1 MSIPRNPTSFVVNH
15 SRLETN
21 MASPS
26 HDNIVLSLKNQ
37 DYINRRP
44 FRKIVLALSLALA
57 VLAFA
62 AAPMFAQSP
71 NILVDDFIN
80 IPVNRSVEIEVLA
93 NDSILDLA
101 SFDLTRPEN
110 GKLTSFT
117 FNSFKPT
124 LIFNYMPNKNF
135 AGRDSF
141 VYKIS
146 DSRGEASYATVHI
159 TVYADLDCSTCLV
172 RHAATPINITIGA
185 DDAFN
190 YRFIGDGGVAAGP
203 LLPPV
208 QKLAEMHSPGSGNIV
223 LYNGLN
229 SISGAPVVISYLSN
243 EQVIHVNTSYQDRHD
258 GSMKPYIFV
267 INQNNEVSHWE
278 W

>member
-37 DYINRRP
+37 DYINTRP

-80 IPVNRSVEIEVLA
+80 IPVNRSVEIEVFA

-110 GKLTSFT
+110 GKLNSFT
-117 FNSFKPT
+117 FNASTPT
-124 LIFNYMPNKNF
+124 LSFSYTPNSNF

-141 VYKIS
+141 MYKIA
-146 DSRGEASYATVHI
+146 DSQGDVSYATVHI
-159 TVYADLDCSTCLV
+159 TVYADLDCSTCLIS
-172 RHAATPINITIGA
+172 HAATPINITIGA
-185 DDAFN
+185 DGAFN
-190 YRFIGDGGVAAGP
+190 YHFIGDGGIATGP

-223 LYNGLN
+223 LYNGQN
-229 SISGAPVVISYLSN
+229 SISGASVVISYLST
-243 EQVIHVNTSYQDRHD
+243 EQVIHVNTSYLNRHD

>member
-1 MSIPRNPTSFVVNH
+1 MSS
-15 SRLETN
+15 LC
-21 MASPS
+21 

-37 DYINRRP
+37 DYINTRP

-57 VLAFA
+57 VQAFA

-117 FNSFKPT
+117 FNASTPT
-124 LIFNYMPNKNF
+124 LSFSYAPNSNF

-141 VYKIS
+141 MYKIT
-146 DSRGEASYATVHI
+146 DSQGDVSYATVHI
-159 TVYADLDCSTCLV
+159 TVYADLDCSTCLIS
-172 RHAATPINITIGA
+172 HAATPINITIGA
-185 DDAFN
+185 DGAFN
-190 YRFIGDGGVAAGP
+190 YHFIGDGGIATGP

-208 QKLAEMHSPGSGNIV
+208 QKLAEMHLPGSGNIV

>member
-1 MSIPRNPTSFVVNH
+1 MSTPRNPTSFVVNH
-15 SRLETN
+15 SRLAN
-21 MASPS
+21 AMSS
-26 HDNIVLSLKNQ
+26 LCHDNIVLSLKNQ
-37 DYINRRP
+37 DYINTRP

-110 GKLTSFT
+110 GKLNSFT
-117 FNSFKPT
+117 FNASTPT
-124 LIFNYMPNKNF
+124 LSFSYTPNSNF

-141 VYKIS
+141 MYKIA
-146 DSRGEASYATVHI
+146 DSQGDVSYATVQI
-159 TVYADLDCSTCLV
+159 TVYADLDCSTCLIS
-172 RHAATPINITIGA
+172 HAATPINITIGA
-185 DDAFN
+185 DGAFN
-190 YRFIGDGGVAAGP
+190 YHFIGDGGIATGP

-208 QKLAEMHSPGSGNIV
+208 QKLAEMHLPGSGNIV

-229 SISGAPVVISYLSN
+229 SISGAPVVISYLSY

>member
-1 MSIPRNPTSFVVNH
+1 MSTLRNPTSFVVNQ
-15 SRLETN
+15 SRIETT

-26 HDNIVLSLKNQ
+26 HDNIVPSLKNQ
-37 DYINRRP
+37 DYITTRR
-44 FRKIVLALSLALA
+44 FRNIVFALSLALA
-57 VLAFA
+57 VLAFS

-71 NILVDDFIN
+71 NILVDDFIT
-80 IPVNRSVEIEVLA
+80 IPVNRSVEIEVFA

-110 GKLTSFT
+110 GKLNSFT
-117 FNSFKPT
+117 FSASTPT
-124 LIFNYMPNKNF
+124 LSFSYTPNSNF

-141 VYKIS
+141 MYKIT
-146 DSRGEASYATVHI
+146 DSQGDVSYATVHI
-159 TVYADLDCSTCLV
+159 TVYANLDCSTCLIT
-172 RHAATPINITIGA
+172 HAATPINITIGA
-185 DDAFN
+185 DGAFN
-190 YRFIGDGGVAAGP
+190 YHFIGDGGIATGP

-208 QKLAEMHSPGSGNIV
+208 QILAEMHLPGSGNIV

-229 SISGAPVVISYLSN
+229 SISGAPVVISYLSY

>member
-1 MSIPRNPTSFVVNH
+1 MSTPRIPTFFVVNQ
-15 SRLETN
+15 SRLANT
-21 MASPS
+21 MASPR
-26 HDNIVLSLKNQ
+26 HDNIVPSLKNQ
-37 DYINRRP
+37 DYITTRR
-44 FRKIVLALSLALA
+44 FRNIVFALSLALA
-57 VLAFA
+57 VLAFS

-110 GKLTSFT
+110 GKLNSFT
-117 FNSFKPT
+117 FNASTPT
-124 LIFNYMPNKNF
+124 LSFESTPNMNF
-135 AGRDSF
+135 VGKDSF
-141 VYKIS
+141 VYEVS
-146 DSRGEASYATVHI
+146 DSRGGATYATVHI
-159 TVYADLDCSTCLV
+159 TVYASHDCSTCLI

-185 DDAFN
+185 DGAFN
-190 YRFIGDGGVAAGP
+190 YHFIGDGGIATGP

-208 QKLAEMHSPGSGNIV
+208 QKLAEMHLPGSGNIV

>member
-1 MSIPRNPTSFVVNH
+1 
-15 SRLETN
+15 

-26 HDNIVLSLKNQ
+26 HDNIVPILKNQ
-37 DYINRRP
+37 DYITTRR
-44 FRKIVLALSLALA
+44 FRNIVSALSLALA

-71 NILVDDFIN
+71 NILADDFIT
-80 IPVNRSVEIEVLA
+80 IPVNRSVEIEVFA

-117 FNSFKPT
+117 FNAFKPT
-124 LIFNYMPNKNF
+124 LIFNYMPNSNF
-135 AGRDSF
+135 VGRDSF
-141 VYKIS
+141 MYKIT
-146 DSRGEASYATVHI
+146 DSQGEVSYATVHI
-159 TVYADLDCSTCLV
+159 TLYADLDCSTCLIS
-172 RHAATPINITIGA
+172 HAATPINITIGA

-267 INQNNEVSHWE
+267 INQNNGVSHWE

>member
-1 MSIPRNPTSFVVNH
+1 MSS
-15 SRLETN
+15 LC
-21 MASPS
+21 

-37 DYINRRP
+37 DYINTRP

-57 VLAFA
+57 VQAFA

-110 GKLTSFT
+110 GKLNSFT
-117 FNSFKPT
+117 FNASTPT
-124 LIFNYMPNKNF
+124 LSFSYTPNSNF

-141 VYKIS
+141 MYQIT
-146 DSRGEASYATVHI
+146 DSQGDVSNATVHI
-159 TVYADLDCSTCLV
+159 TVYADLDCSTCLIS
-172 RHAATPINITIGA
+172 HAATPINITIGA
-185 DDAFN
+185 DGAFN
-190 YRFIGDGGVAAGP
+190 YHFIGDGGIATGP

-208 QKLAEMHSPGSGNIV
+208 QKLAEMHLPGSGNIV
-223 LYNGLN
+223 LFNGLN

>member
-1 MSIPRNPTSFVVNH
+1 MSS
-15 SRLETN
+15 LC
-21 MASPS
+21 

-57 VLAFA
+57 VMAFA

-71 NILVDDFIN
+71 NIPVDDFITVPIN
-80 IPVNRSVEIEVLA
+80 SSVEIEVLG
-93 NDSILDLA
+93 NDTLSDFA
-101 SFDLTRPEN
+101 FFNFTDPEN
-110 GKLTSFT
+110 GRITSFT
-117 FNSFKPT
+117 SNAYLQILSFEYT
-124 LIFNYMPNKNF
+124 PNMNF
-135 AGRDSF
+135 VGKDSF
-141 VYKIS
+141 VYEVS
-146 DSRGEASYATVHI
+146 DSRGGATYATVHI
-159 TVYADLDCSTCLV
+159 TVYASHDCSTCLI

-185 DDAFN
+185 DGAFN
-190 YRFIGDGGVAAGP
+190 YHFIGDGGIATGP

-208 QKLAEMHSPGSGNIV
+208 QKLAEMHLPGSGNIV

-229 SISGAPVVISYLSN
+229 SISGASVVISYLST
-243 EQVIHVNTSYQDRHD
+243 EQVIHVNTSYLNRHD

>member
-1 MSIPRNPTSFVVNH
+1 MSS
-15 SRLETN
+15 LC
-21 MASPS
+21 

-37 DYINRRP
+37 EYINTRP

-57 VLAFA
+57 VQAFA

-110 GKLTSFT
+110 GKLNSFT
-117 FNSFKPT
+117 FNASTPT
-124 LIFNYMPNKNF
+124 LSFSYTPNSNF

-141 VYKIS
+141 MYQIT
-146 DSRGEASYATVHI
+146 DSQGDVSNATVHI
-159 TVYADLDCSTCLV
+159 TVYADLDCSTCLIS
-172 RHAATPINITIGA
+172 HAATPINITIGA
-185 DDAFN
+185 DGAFN
-190 YRFIGDGGVAAGP
+190 YHFIGDGGIATGP

-208 QKLAEMHSPGSGNIV
+208 QKLAEMHLPGSGNIV

-229 SISGAPVVISYLSN
+229 SISGAPVVISYLSY